1 MNRKI
6 ITGLL
11 IAVVAG
17 FLFVWIASPFVAAQ
31 GLIRA
36 ARTGDAAGLE
46 RYVDFPA
53 FRTSLKDELN
63 ARARLEIRERSKGDV
78 GLAALGALIAPSLVS
93 GAVDNF
99 VTPQAIAA
107 MVRSAEK
114 PEPERPVP
122 PADTPAVPKERL
134 HQSWSYRGLNKFA
147 VALTRKDRSDDS
159 LVLLMTRHGLFGWKL
174 SGVDLTPDPME

>member
-78 GLAALGALIAPSLVS
+78 GLAGNRRCLGRPDRAVTGVGRGRQLRHASGHRRHGALGREA
-93 GAVDNF
+93 
-99 VTPQAIAA
+99 
-107 MVRSAEK
+107 
-114 PEPERPVP
+114 
-122 PADTPAVPKERL
+122 
-134 HQSWSYRGLNKFA
+134 
-147 VALTRKDRSDDS
+147 
-159 LVLLMTRHGLFGWKL
+159 
-174 SGVDLTPDPME
+174 

>member
-1 MNRKI
+1 MTRKI

-11 IAVVAG
+11 IAVAAG
-17 FLFVWIASPFVAAQ
+17 FLIVWAASPFLAAQ
-31 GLIRA
+31 ALVRA
-36 ARTGDAAGLE
+36 ARTGDEVGLE
-46 RYVDFPA
+46 RHVDFPA
-53 FRTSLKDELN
+53 FRASLKDELN
-63 ARARLEIRERSKGDV
+63 ARARLEIRERAKGDA
-78 GLAALGALIAPSLVS
+78 GLAALGALLAPSLVS

-147 VALTRKDRSDDS
+147 VTLTRQDRPNDA
-159 LVLLMTRHGLFGWKL
+159 LVLLMTRRGLFDWKL